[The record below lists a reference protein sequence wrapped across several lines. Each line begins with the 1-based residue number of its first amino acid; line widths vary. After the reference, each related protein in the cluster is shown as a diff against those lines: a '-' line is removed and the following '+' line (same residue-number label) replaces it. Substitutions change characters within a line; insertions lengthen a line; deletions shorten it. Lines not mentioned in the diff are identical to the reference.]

1 MPLVQVQ
8 PDALSAT
15 YARSLFELAKEQGG
29 QEQIE
34 TSLGELEEILELA
47 RQNPMFGEFLASRVL
62 PVATRARSLDTIF
75 KGSIDDLTLRFLQI
89 LNAKERLGH
98 LYPIVASFDAL
109 VQESFGRVEVDVFT
123 TSPISPEQL
132 KAIRERLG
140 AILSKEVIVHPY
152 TDASML
158 GGVRLRIGDQL
169 VDGSLATRLHKM
181 RTALSTHGL
190 AELRAKVDGIIE
202 TDND

>member
-1 MPLVQVQ
+1 MPLVQAQ

-15 YARSLFELAKEQGG
+15 YAQSLFALAKEQGG
-29 QEQIE
+29 QDQIE

-75 KGSIDDLTLRFLQI
+75 NGSISDLTLRFLQV

-98 LYPIVASFDAL
+98 LYAIVASYDAL

-132 KAIRERLG
+132 KAIRDRLG
-140 AILSKEVIVHPY
+140 SILSKEVIVHPY
-152 TDASML
+152 TDAAML

-181 RTALSTHGL
+181 RTQLSTHGL
-190 AELRAKVDGIIE
+190 AELRAKADRIIE